1 MERESTQHGHRL
13 DDEMA
18 KEVASLTHGAPIESR
33 SEEHRLLEDA
43 GEGEPAAEPLIEGGP
58 LAPAAPSGLSY
69 RDARDRSEL
78 ARHLRPSIFPAT
90 RDAIIE
96 CARDEHAQEDLLDR
110 LQDLPEA
117 EYGNVNEVWEALGGH
132 AEEPRDH
139 SVAEVTHAPPPI
151 PPSESAPEPR
161 TEPRSRPGSEPRP
174 ESAAEP
180 RLAHFPFRFDW
191 RYRLAGLPLG
201 ITPGRALVTVDTRGG
216 SGVLY
221 VRFGLWALRTPLSN
235 VVDTSVTGPFA
246 LPKTIGPPHLSL
258 SDRGLTFAT
267 SSDVGLCISFAE
279 PVAAIEP
286 LGVLRHPALTV
297 TVADVHGL
305 AEMLDGRH

>member
-43 GEGEPAAEPLIEGGP
+43 GEGEPAAEPLVEGEP
-58 LAPAAPSGLSY
+58 PAPAPMSGISY
-69 RDARDRSEL
+69 RAARDRSEL

-90 RDAIIE
+90 REAVIE
-96 CARDEHAQEDLLDR
+96 CARDEHAEEALLDR
-110 LQDLPEA
+110 LQRMPA
-117 EYGNVNEVWEALGGH
+117 GEYGNVNEVWEALGGQ

-139 SVAEVTHAPPPI
+139 RVVEAEHPSPPSST
-151 PPSESAPEPR
+151 SESAPEAR
-161 TEPRSRPGSEPRP
+161 TDPRP
-174 ESAAEP
+174 EP
-180 RLAHFPFRFDW
+180 GLAQFPFRFDW

-201 ITPGRALVTVDTRGG
+201 ITPGRVLVTVDMRGG

-221 VRFGLWALRTPLSN
+221 VRFGLWTLRTPLSN
-235 VVDTSVTGPFA
+235 VVDTSVTGPFT

-267 SSDVGLCISFAE
+267 CADVGLCISFAE

-305 AEMLDGRH
+305 AEMLNARH

>member
-43 GEGEPAAEPLIEGGP
+43 GEGEPAVEPLIEGEP
-58 LAPAAPSGLSY
+58 PAPAPMSGLSY
-69 RDARDRSEL
+69 RAARDRSEL

-90 RDAIIE
+90 REAIIE
-96 CARDEHAQEDLLDR
+96 CARDEHADEDWLDR
-110 LQDLPEA
+110 LQRLPSA

-139 SVAEVTHAPPPI
+139 SVAEATHPTRVGL
-151 PPSESAPEPR
+151 PSESAPASRTEGPTQPRSEPR
-161 TEPRSRPGSEPRP
+161 TEA
-174 ESAAEP
+174 AAEP
-180 RLAHFPFRFDW
+180 QLARFAFRFDW
-191 RYRLAGLPLG
+191 RYRLAGLPFG
-201 ITPGRALVTVDTRGG
+201 ITPARALVTVDTRGG
-216 SGVLY
+216 SGVLD
-221 VRFGLWALRTPLSN
+221 VRFGLWTLRTPLSN
-235 VVDTSVTGPFA
+235 VVDTSVTGPFM

-258 SDRGLTFAT
+258 RDRGLTFAT
-267 SSDVGLCISFAE
+267 CADVGLCISFAE

-305 AEMLDGRH
+305 SEMLNRD

>member
-33 SEEHRLLEDA
+33 SEEGRLLEDA
-43 GEGEPAAEPLIEGGP
+43 GEGEPAAEPLVDGEPSG
-58 LAPAAPSGLSY
+58 PAATSGLSY
-69 RDARDRSEL
+69 RAARDRSEL

-90 RDAIIE
+90 REAIIE
-96 CARDEHAQEDLLDR
+96 CARDEYAEDDWIAR
-110 LQDLPEA
+110 LQQLPEA
-117 EYGNVNEVWEALGGH
+117 EYGNVNEVWEAIGGH
-132 AEEPRDH
+132 AEESRDH
-139 SVAEVTHAPPPI
+139 SVAQATHPTASGSPG
-151 PPSESAPEPR
+151 ESAPGPR
-161 TEPRSRPGSEPRP
+161 TETRRQPRSEPR
-174 ESAAEP
+174 AELGLT
-180 RLAHFPFRFDW
+180 RFPFRFDW
-191 RYRLAGLPLG
+191 RYRVAGLALG
-201 ITPGRALVTVDTRGG
+201 ITPGRASVTVDTRGG

-221 VRFGLWALRTPLSN
+221 VRFGLWTLHTPLSN
-235 VVDTSVTGPFA
+235 VVGTSVTGPFT
-246 LPKTIGPPHLSL
+246 LPKTIGPPHLSM

-267 SSDVGLCISFAE
+267 SADVGLCISFAE

-286 LGVLRHPALTV
+286 IGVLRHPALTV